1 MSDISVGSTV
11 AGCRVEAV
19 AGRGGMGVVFRA
31 TQTALRRPVALKV
44 IAPHLAQDAAFRAR
58 FTREARIAASIDHP
72 NVIPIY
78 ETGELDGSLYLMMRW
93 VDGTDLRSLLA
104 AEGRLSPSRAI
115 ALMRPVAL
123 ALAAAHRRGL
133 VHRDVK
139 PANVLIATADGTE
152 EHVYLTDFGIARYVE
167 GDTPTTR
174 TGVLVGT
181 LDYIA
186 PERIEGGRG
195 DAGSDIYAFGCMLF
209 ELLTGSVPFGRT
221 SDLARMHAHLNDPP
235 PSARTTVAD
244 VPPLLDSV
252 IACAMAKQPAE
263 RYATA
268 SELATALQRAGEQA
282 ESEPGAF
289 RTRIER
295 ARAETDEAEVP
306 TTRAAPPSPPAPRPA
321 KRWARRRAVVSVG
334 LLGVVAALGGVVF
347 ALAQGSGSP
356 TPAGHQSAAGTHAE
370 TTGTQSAATST
381 APTVAQA
388 TTRPLGSG
396 TAKVLRSQMMPPPR
410 AAPAGLA
417 AEGATVWAADA
428 AHGRVVALATDAP
441 VKSIAV
447 GGHPDSVAVDRL
459 GRLWVT
465 NTGDRQVTVLDP
477 GSGRSERVTVGLD
490 PGKVAVS
497 GGAAWVLNRGEDS
510 ISRINLNTLRP
521 VRIGLRARP
530 DALVAAYARIW
541 VATDDE
547 AVTVLD
553 QKGRQNSIE
562 GPRLPSRAV
571 AGAASDGVWF
581 LGPGSGT
588 GATLTRI
595 DPRATRATQVDGR
608 LRYAEPAHQPSVAGQ
623 PIDMAADSDHS
634 VLVGAGD
641 TLTVFGTNGDDDRR
655 VLGTVRF
662 GATVGRVAVGDRRG
676 WVGLP
681 AGDRVYQIKL

>member
-31 TQTALRRPVALKV
+31 TQIALQRPVALKV
-44 IAPHLAQDAAFRAR
+44 IAPHLAQDAAFRVR
-58 FTREARIAASIDHP
+58 FEREARIAASVDHP

-104 AEGRLSPSRAI
+104 AEGRLSPTRAI
-115 ALMRPVAL
+115 ALLRPVAL

-139 PANVLIATADGTE
+139 PANVLIATGDGTE
-152 EHVYLTDFGIARYVE
+152 EHVYLTDFGIARHVA

-174 TGVLVGT
+174 TGLLIGT

-195 DAGSDIYAFGCMLF
+195 DAASDIYAFGCMLF
-209 ELLTGSVPFGRT
+209 EVLTGSVPFDRP
-221 SDLARMHAHLNDPP
+221 SDLARMHAHLNDSP
-235 PSARTTVAD
+235 PSARAAVAD
-244 VPPLLDSV
+244 VPPLLDDV

-289 RTRIER
+289 GARIER

-306 TTRAAPPSPPAPRPA
+306 TTRAATPPPPAPQA
-321 KRWARRRAVVSVG
+321 KRRSGRRAALSVG
-334 LLGVVAALGGVVF
+334 LLVAAVAIAGVVF
-347 ALAQGSGSP
+347 ALNQGNGSG
-356 TPAGHQSAAGTHAE
+356 TPAGRQSTASTPAD
-370 TTGTQSAATST
+370 TTSTKPAAT
-381 APTVAQA
+381 TVAQGQP
-388 TTRPLGSG
+388 RPVGSG
-396 TAKVLRSQMMPPPR
+396 TAKVVRSQVMPPPR

-417 AEGATVWAADA
+417 AEGPTVWAADA
-428 AHGRVVALATDAP
+428 SHGRVVALATDVPAR
-441 VKSIAV
+441 SITV
-447 GGHPDSVAVDRL
+447 GGHPDSVAMDPL
-459 GRLWVT
+459 GRVWVT

-490 PGKVAVS
+490 PGQVAIS

-510 ISRINLNTLRP
+510 ISRIDLNTLQP
-521 VRIGLRARP
+521 ARIGLRARP

-541 VATDDE
+541 VATDDG

-553 QKGRQNSIE
+553 RDGRQNSIE
-562 GPRLPSRAV
+562 GPRLPSNAV

-595 DPRATRATQVDGR
+595 DPRTTRATRVDGR
-608 LRYAEPAHQPSVAGQ
+608 LRYAEPANQPSVAGQ
-623 PIDMAADSDHS
+623 PIDMAASSDHS
-634 VLVGAGD
+634 ILVGAGD
-641 TLTVFGTNGDDDRR
+641 TLTVLGTNGDDDRR
-655 VLGTVRF
+655 VVGTVRF
-662 GATVGRVAVGDRRG
+662 GATVGRVAVADRRG

-681 AGDRVYQIKL
+681 AGDRIYQIKL